1 MPSKIT
7 DKPPKKVQK
16 ELNILKVELDKVIP
30 AKKLD
35 HNIIVGSWNIRAF
48 GDLTE
53 KWTVTEKDKPKRNL
67 HALLLIGEIISRF
80 DVVALQEVK
89 GNIKCLRHLMKLL
102 GPNWG
107 LILTDVTKGSAGNGE
122 RMAYLYDTRKVKL
135 SGLACELVVP
145 TDKRG
150 ISADAFDKQFART
163 PYAVGFQ
170 SCNHTFILITLHVI
184 FGHGKKGVEKRKEEL
199 KAIARWLSDWAK
211 DINAWD
217 HNLIVLGDF
226 NIDRKGD
233 PLYDA
238 FTSTGLHTPEEL
250 DLVPRT
256 LSSKPDK
263 PDTNKFYDQI
273 AWFNGSGGVP
283 VLSMKYSNAGGFDFK
298 KHIMTSLNNNDLSWR
313 ISDHYPLW
321 CEFLVGD

>member
-150 ISADAFDKQFART
+150 ISADAFD
-163 PYAVGFQ
+163 
-170 SCNHTFILITLHVI
+170 
-184 FGHGKKGVEKRKEEL
+184 
-199 KAIARWLSDWAK
+199 
-211 DINAWD
+211 
-217 HNLIVLGDF
+217 
-226 NIDRKGD
+226 
-233 PLYDA
+233 
-238 FTSTGLHTPEEL
+238 
-250 DLVPRT
+250 
-256 LSSKPDK
+256 
-263 PDTNKFYDQI
+263 
-273 AWFNGSGGVP
+273 
-283 VLSMKYSNAGGFDFK
+283 
-298 KHIMTSLNNNDLSWR
+298 
-313 ISDHYPLW
+313 
-321 CEFLVGD
+321 